1 MDENLDE
8 KLRAALRPVDPDED
22 FANRVLARIDANEQ
36 HSPKKPTLPRLLLRW
51 EIPVALAASLAI
63 AIIAGLE
70 WQQQQQQQEGLR
82 AREQLIEALRVTSSK
97 LDLVHNIVEERSRA
111 DDARENG
118 A

>member
-36 HSPKKPTLPRLLLRW
+36 HSPKKLTRPRLLLRW
-51 EIPVALAASLAI
+51 HIPVALAASVAI
-63 AIIAGLE
+63 AIIVGLE
-70 WQQQQQQQEGLR
+70 WQQQQQEGLR

-97 LDLVHNIVEERSRA
+97 LDLVHNIVEERGRA

>member
-8 KLRAALRPVDPDED
+8 KLRAALRPVNPDQD
-22 FANRVLARIDANEQ
+22 FANDVLARIDSNEHHSANQ
-36 HSPKKPTLPRLLLRW
+36 LTFPRRPLRW
-51 EIPVALAASLAI
+51 HIPVALAASVAC
-63 AIIAGLE
+63 AIIVGLE
-70 WQQQQQQQEGLR
+70 WRQQQQEGLR

>member
-1 MDENLDE
+1 MDENLD
-8 KLRAALRPVDPDED
+8 KRLRAALRPLDPDED

-36 HSPKKPTLPRLLLRW
+36 HFPKKLTFSRLLLRW
-51 EIPVALAASLAI
+51 QIPVALAASVAI

-70 WQQQQQQQEGLR
+70 WRQQQQEGLR

-97 LDLVHNIVEERSRA
+97 LDLVHNIVEERSRL